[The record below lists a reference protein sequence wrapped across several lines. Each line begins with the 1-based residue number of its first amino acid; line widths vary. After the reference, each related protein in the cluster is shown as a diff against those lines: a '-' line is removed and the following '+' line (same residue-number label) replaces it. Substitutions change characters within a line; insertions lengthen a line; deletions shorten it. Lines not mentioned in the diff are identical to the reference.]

1 MVRIEKN
8 MGVYI
13 FKSVHGPYIKIG
25 HYMGQNAYSRVAHR
39 GFGSCVC
46 PDGLENKVSAH
57 DVELVAW
64 FPSQT
69 KKTEQTIKRKWRTSR
84 IKNSEWM
91 PDHLL
96 PQVMGFLEALEPNKA
111 CQCDPVAAALTRRR
125 L

>member
-1 MVRIEKN
+1 

-13 FKSVHGPYIKIG
+13 FKSVHAPYIKVG
-25 HYMGQNAYSRVAHR
+25 HYMGKNAYSRVAHR

-46 PDGLENKVSAH
+46 PNELKNKVSAH
-57 DVELVAW
+57 DVELIAW

-69 KKTEQTIKRKWRTSR
+69 RKTEQEIKRKWRSSR
-84 IKNSEWM
+84 INKGEWL

-96 PQVMGFLEALEPNKA
+96 SHVMEFLEAMEPNQA